1 MDFLKST
8 GISTNNFI
16 EHHGWHYKE
25 PIEISCFNEIP
36 EPIYYFNKQDKIC
49 FKIFKETGLVETNYY
64 IGVDWI
70 IENEKAVYV
79 EPKLNKNSTN
89 QTDYLKMLFDALE
102 HPEVSNYTGE
112 LFEIKWDKP
121 AVEIT
126 QQQDLLTPL
135 LVVQF
140 LRVVQSIVRKGLK
153 KSYYKVENNL
163 YGKVK
168 GKVLVGQT
176 IKQNILK
183 NKNLNTYCSYD
194 EFGLNGLENRLIKKA
209 LVFVQRYLPN
219 IKNLNTEAYTTG
231 VFNYINPAF
240 EFVSDEVNLNDVK
253 HTKTNSFYK
262 EYEEAIKLAKQIL
275 KKFGYNITN
284 TNPNEKIFT
293 PPFWIDM
300 SKLFELYV
308 LGLLKDK
315 HGSNI
320 KYGEK
325 EAKGEYGL
333 PDYLLTEKGN
343 EFILDAKYKLLYIDD
358 NKYDIDNIRQLS
370 GYSRDL
376 GIIEKLG
383 FDGNYD
389 KMIPCIIIYPQ
400 KVGVLPNEKFE
411 LNIDKK
417 VNIGTFKSFYKIG
430 VPLPLLKSN
439 SINK

>member
-1 MDFLKST
+1 MLKVVS
-8 GISTNNFI
+8 
-16 EHHGWHYKE
+16 EHYNGFESYKE
-25 PIEISCFNEIP
+25 LNFGDDLLYTDNYSCKYNKSKDKVKPYCFFIKSDDVEKKHYLSNS
-36 EPIYYFNKQDKIC
+36 YF
-49 FKIFKETGLVETNYY
+49 

-70 IENEKAVYV
+70 VENKKALYI
-79 EPKLNKNSTN
+79 EPKLNDSEI
-89 QTDYLKMLFDALE
+89 QTDYLKMLFDALK
-102 HPEVSNYTGE
+102 HPEVSNHIDD

-121 AVEIT
+121 HIQIT

-140 LRVVQSIVRKGLK
+140 LKVVQSIVRKGLK

-168 GKVLVGQT
+168 GKVLVAQT

-219 IKNLNTEAYTTG
+219 IKRLNTEAYITG
-231 VFNYINPAF
+231 IFNYINPAF
-240 EFVSDEVNLNDVK
+240 EFVSDEVNLHDVK

-275 KKFGYNITN
+275 KRFGYNITN

-308 LGLLKDK
+308 YAKLIEAGNQVFYQFE
-315 HGSNI
+315 GY
-320 KYGEK
+320 YGYLDFLIG
-325 EAKGEYGL
+325 AKK
-333 PDYLLTEKGN
+333 T
-343 EFILDAKYKLLYIDD
+343 IVDAKYKTYYKNNLKGNSYIKEMMKDV
-358 NKYDIDNIRQLS
+358 RQLS
-370 GYSRDL
+370 GYSRDINVL
-376 GIIEKLG
+376 GKL
-383 FDGNYD
+383 NETENTVLN
-389 KMIPCIIIYPQ
+389 CLIIYPNQ
-400 KVGVLPNEKFE
+400 ESSDKLNENKEEEIDGFVKFKKQSIKLPILK
-411 LNIDKK
+411 
-417 VNIGTFKSFYKIG
+417 
-430 VPLPLLKSN
+430 PL
-439 SINK
+439 

>member
-8 GISTNNFI
+8 GISSNNFI

-25 PIEISCFNEIP
+25 PIEIACFNEIP
-36 EPIYYFNKQDKIC
+36 EPIFYFNKQDKIC

-102 HPEVSNYTGE
+102 HPEVANHTGE

-121 AVEIT
+121 LIQIT

-135 LVVQF
+135 LIVQF
-140 LRVVQSIVRKGLK
+140 LKVVQSIVRKGLK

-168 GKVLVGQT
+168 GKVLVAQT
-176 IKQNILK
+176 IKHNILK

-194 EFGLNGLENRLIKKA
+194 EFGLNGIENRLIKKA

-284 TNPNEKIFT
+284 TNPNEKILT

-315 HGSNI
+315 FGKDVNYH
-320 KYGEK
+320 
-325 EAKGEYGL
+325 EYISGNEL
-333 PDYLLTEKGN
+333 DYLLNYKDYKMV
-343 EFILDAKYKLLYIDD
+343 IDAKYRPLYKATFD
-358 NKYDIDNIRQLS
+358 NKDIRQLS
-370 GYSRDL
+370 GYSRLKNVYSQL
-376 GIIEKLG
+376 GVNPSNLIDCL
-383 FDGNYD
+383 
-389 KMIPCIIIYPQ
+389 IIYPDQ
-400 KVGVLPNEKFE
+400 VNGYED
-411 LNIDKK
+411 LNGINNLKETE
-417 VNIGTFKSFYKIG
+417 ISEFSQFYKLAIK
-430 VPLPLLKSN
+430 VPIIKN
-439 SINK
+439 